1 MRSAWRSQA
10 APVPSEQE
18 TVLSYLPLVRQI
30 AGRLAM
36 RMPPGLETQDLVGAG
51 VLALI
56 QALRELDASRKETGQ
71 AYVAIRVRGAM
82 LDAIRKH
89 DRVPRAVRDRYRQ
102 YVRAIRLLE
111 NRLGRAP
118 DEQEIRSELGLSE
131 EAYRVFLDQAR
142 PLSFL
147 QIEEMSLSERA
158 LDEIARER
166 KALDALSPESSAEW
180 REIHAILSRAID
192 ALPERER
199 LVIELYYYEELNLK
213 EIGALLG
220 VGESRVCQLHTQAL
234 LRLKARLQKED
245 LET

>member
-1 MRSAWRSQA
+1 MHSPWRSQA
-10 APVPSEQE
+10 ASAPSEQE
-18 TVLSYLPLVRQI
+18 SVLSYLPLVRQI
-30 AGRLAM
+30 ASRLAL

-89 DRVPRAVRDRYRQ
+89 DRIPRAVRDRYRQ
-102 YVRAIRLLE
+102 YVRAIRALE

-118 DEQEIRSELGLSE
+118 DEQEIRCELGLSE
-131 EAYRVFLDQAR
+131 EAYQMFLDQAR

-147 QIEEMSLSERA
+147 QLEELSLSERA
-158 LDEIARER
+158 LEEIARGKR
-166 KALDALSPESSAEW
+166 APDALSPESSAEW
-180 REIHAILSRAID
+180 REIHAILGRAID
-192 ALPERER
+192 ALPDRER

-234 LRLKARLQKED
+234 LRLKARLQRED

>member
-1 MRSAWRSQA
+1 MHSPWRSQA
-10 APVPSEQE
+10 ASAPSEQE
-18 TVLSYLPLVRQI
+18 VVLSYLPLVRQI
-30 AGRLAM
+30 ASRLAL
-36 RMPPGLETQDLVGAG
+36 RLPPGLETQDLVGAG

-56 QALRELDASRKETGQ
+56 QALRELDASRNETGQ

-89 DRVPRAVRDRYRQ
+89 DRVPRTVRERYRQ
-102 YVRAIRLLE
+102 YIRTIRSLE

-118 DEQEIRSELGLSE
+118 DEQEIRSELGLSD

-147 QIEEMSLSERA
+147 QLEELTLSERA
-158 LDEIARER
+158 LEEIARGR
-166 KALDALSPESSAEW
+166 RAPNALSPESSAEW
-180 REIHAILSRAID
+180 QEIHAILTRGID

-234 LRLKARLQKED
+234 LRLKARLQRED

>member
-1 MRSAWRSQA
+1 MHSAWRSQA
-10 APVPSEQE
+10 ASIPTEQE
-18 TVLSYLPLVRQI
+18 AVLSYLPLVRQI
-30 AGRLAM
+30 AGRLAL
-36 RMPPGLETQDLVGAG
+36 RLPPGIETQDLVGAG

-71 AYVAIRVRGAM
+71 AYVAIRVRGPCW
-82 LDAIRKH
+82 DAIRKH

-102 YVRAIRLLE
+102 YVRAIRSLE
-111 NRLGRAP
+111 NRLGRPP
-118 DEQEIRSELGLSE
+118 DEQEIRGELGLSE

-147 QIEEMSLSERA
+147 QLEELTLSERA
-158 LDEIARER
+158 LEEITREKR
-166 KALDALSPESSAEW
+166 SPDALSPESSAEW
-180 REIHAILSRAID
+180 REIHAILARAID

-234 LRLKARLQKED
+234 LRLKARLQRED

>member
-1 MRSAWRSQA
+1 MHSAWTYQA
-10 APVPSEQE
+10 VPVVSEQE
-18 TVLSYLPLVRQI
+18 AVLSYLPWVRQI

-36 RMPPGLETQDLVGAG
+36 RMPAGLETQDLVGAG

-56 QALRELDASRKETGQ
+56 KALRELDASRRETVQ

-89 DRVPRAVRDRYRQ
+89 DRVPRGVRDRYRQ
-102 YVRAIRLLE
+102 YVRTIRSLE

-118 DEQEIRSELGLSE
+118 DEQEICNELGLSE
-131 EAYRVFLDQAR
+131 RAYRLFLDQAR

-158 LDEIARER
+158 LEEIAQERE
-166 KALDALSPESSAEW
+166 AIDGLSPESSAEW
-180 REIHAILSRAID
+180 REVHAILSRAIEV
-192 ALPERER
+192 LPERER
-199 LVIELYYYEELNLK
+199 QVIELYYYEELNLK
-213 EIGALLG
+213 EIGTLLG
-220 VGESRVCQLHTQAL
+220 VSESRICQLHTQAL